1 MRDTRATPYRLGT
14 CLLFTQRMMVD
25 RDRASIFPPSLTND
39 LMVVQRNY
47 EIRQLNSIHHGRGRG
62 RGRRSVKKC
71 LVTPLS
77 LSSSLMC
84 PYGSCVLC
92 TNFCYCRKRHVAC
105 RAARLQFLVPTRRNV
120 SQLRSERRSNNS
132 IYITSKLCHLKA
144 EIFHILDSSVN

>member
-1 MRDTRATPYRLGT
+1 MGKVMSKFKFFLFFYRQRNVQVKTNPKRKKYQTKSCNMRDTRATPYRLGT

-25 RDRASIFPPSLTND
+25 RDRTSIFPPSLTND

-77 LSSSLMC
+77 LSSSLMSLWIMRTM
-84 PYGSCVLC
+84 Y
-92 TNFCYCRKRHVAC
+92 
-105 RAARLQFLVPTRRNV
+105 
-120 SQLRSERRSNNS
+120 
-132 IYITSKLCHLKA
+132 
-144 EIFHILDSSVN
+144 

>member
-25 RDRASIFPPSLTND
+25 RDRASIFPPGLTNG

-62 RGRRSVKKC
+62 RRSVKKC

-77 LSSSLMC
+77 LSSSLMSLWIMRTIGTM
-84 PYGSCVLC
+84 Y
-92 TNFCYCRKRHVAC
+92 
-105 RAARLQFLVPTRRNV
+105 
-120 SQLRSERRSNNS
+120 
-132 IYITSKLCHLKA
+132 
-144 EIFHILDSSVN
+144 